1 MVLSTLA
8 DIIYNLYLLIYY
20 VLKTCA
26 FIGYLLIDIVHHVS
40 WLIKNAYDFCT
51 VVYEDNRYFIQ
62 DLKSV
67 VVGTADFFI
76 NNIATAYSAS
86 RSICENLSKTVA
98 ALLNFSNFIF
108 NTAKQGLVLIGEA
121 VWFLFT
127 LPAQLVVLCFE
138 FAVFEA
144 TQLKNAANAL
154 LMQLLG
160 ATTTLVHYTTHD
172 VPLEAACGLGLLV
185 LAYFCPSGIK
195 IALRFMFKAAY
206 HLYRLLHPVVQ
217 KFLSLMNAFK
227 DKMRSFVSTILESND
242 GRNPLLV
249 VIIRLCHGLHAHA
262 AVIYDM
268 LTSIYNMSL
277 IRANDQRM
285 DGGPAVR
292 ARRRETP
299 NRSTIGLCI
308 ICEDNERSVAFVPCG
323 HICACKVC
331 SIHLCYHN
339 PVCPL
344 CRSYIQQK
352 LEIYL

>member
-98 ALLNFSNFIF
+98 ALLNCSNFIVT
-108 NTAKQGLVLIGEA
+108 TAKQGLVL
-121 VWFLFT
+121 
-127 LPAQLVVLCFE
+127 
-138 FAVFEA
+138 
-144 TQLKNAANAL
+144 
-154 LMQLLG
+154 
-160 ATTTLVHYTTHD
+160 
-172 VPLEAACGLGLLV
+172 
-185 LAYFCPSGIK
+185 
-195 IALRFMFKAAY
+195 
-206 HLYRLLHPVVQ
+206 
-217 KFLSLMNAFK
+217 
-227 DKMRSFVSTILESND
+227 
-242 GRNPLLV
+242 
-249 VIIRLCHGLHAHA
+249 
-262 AVIYDM
+262 
-268 LTSIYNMSL
+268 
-277 IRANDQRM
+277 
-285 DGGPAVR
+285 
-292 ARRRETP
+292 
-299 NRSTIGLCI
+299 IGLCI